1 MQKRDLDVFGED
13 VLGTF
18 GGDEEEAKDVD
29 RGCIVIHFSELSEGF
44 DWGKEGG
51 GGGVRREKGE
61 GKGKEKRRRKM
72 KMKKNEK
79 IKKKEKKN
87 L

>member
-51 GGGVRREKGE
+51 GGG
-61 GKGKEKRRRKM
+61 
-72 KMKKNEK
+72 
-79 IKKKEKKN
+79 
-87 L
+87 